1 MHTII
6 TIIAVLMISD
16 ACFTLVNL
24 TKVESMLQSL
34 FPSMNV
40 KKLAMIEGVAGLV
53 IIILKIGTNTIS

>member
-40 KKLAMIEGVAGLV
+40 KKLTMIEGVAGLV